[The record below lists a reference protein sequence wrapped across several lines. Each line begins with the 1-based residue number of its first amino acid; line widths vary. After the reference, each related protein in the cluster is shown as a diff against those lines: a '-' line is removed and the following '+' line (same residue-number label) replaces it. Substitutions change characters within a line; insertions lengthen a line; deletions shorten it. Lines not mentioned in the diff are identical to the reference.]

1 MLRALDEFVIEGILH
16 LKRRT
21 GYIEMGNFKFSNRGF
36 LIKPSSGIKGFQPIL
51 PNLVFLSFLLL
62 IISDIN
68 LILKTQIASIS
79 ILSIIFVIFLNLKK
93 YIKSHKDLILTIL
106 TINLANISFA
116 IGGILT
122 VIGLRKV
129 LVNKIY
135 TFSRQRRDK

>member
-1 MLRALDEFVIEGILH
+1 M
-16 LKRRT
+16 
-21 GYIEMGNFKFSNRGF
+21 
-36 LIKPSSGIKGFQPIL
+36 
-51 PNLVFLSFLLL
+51 LL
-62 IISDIN
+62 IISDID
-68 LILKTQIASIS
+68 LILKAQIASIS

-93 YIKSHKDLILTIL
+93 YIKSYKDLILTIL